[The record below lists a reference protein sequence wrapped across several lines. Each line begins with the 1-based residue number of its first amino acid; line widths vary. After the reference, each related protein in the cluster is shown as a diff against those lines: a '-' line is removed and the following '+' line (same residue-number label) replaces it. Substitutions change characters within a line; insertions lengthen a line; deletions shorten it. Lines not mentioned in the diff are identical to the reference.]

1 MSKKTSFFIA
11 MTVCGLFAISF
22 MADSCSTSQSSFNN
36 QQTAINK
43 WGQPGNSITNFYEYQ
58 QLQAIYALRDNP
70 KLIMNAYLYS
80 DVTGKLSCLGRV
92 KGFGIPY
99 GTELSPPSDGTQ
111 PVPEPNSLYPSQS
124 TNADWIQLI
133 GPDGRVHITFVEP
146 NLVITDLT
154 LPCVPL

>member
-1 MSKKTSFFIA
+1 MNKKASFFIA
-11 MTVCGLFAISF
+11 VTVCGLFAISF
-22 MADSCSTSQSSFNN
+22 MADSCSPSQSSFNN

-80 DVTGKLSCLGRV
+80 DMTGKLSCLGRV

-133 GPDGRVHITFVEP
+133 GQDGKVHITFVEP